1 MKIAVLANGAW
12 DLEWGKLVLQ
22 EVDFLICA
30 DGGANYA
37 ILSGYMP
44 NLLIG
49 DLDSISSENLK
60 QCENADCVIERYP
73 CIKDETDLEL
83 ALSRAEEQA
92 RLVGEQDIWLYG
104 ATGKRI
110 DHFLGNVAL
119 MLAYVKKGYRILMV
133 DPEHEMWILQ
143 GRAEVKGLL
152 GQEISLIAWSE
163 KAIVTT
169 EGLCYPLQHDVLF
182 QESPRGVSNV
192 FLGEEAT
199 IQVHEGSVLVVL
211 PRKAGMVLKGST
223 QQHRRR
229 YHV

>member
-12 DLEWGKLVLQ
+12 DLDWGKQVLK

-37 ILSGYMP
+37 VLSGCMP

-49 DLDSISSENLK
+49 DLDSILPENLNR
-60 QCENADCVIERYP
+60 CENAGCEIERYP
-73 CIKDETDLEL
+73 CEKDETDLEL

-92 RLVGEQDIWLYG
+92 RFVGQTDIWLYG

-119 MLAYVKKGYRILMV
+119 MLAYAKKGYRVRLV
-133 DPEHEMWILQ
+133 DPEHEIWIIIE
-143 GRAEVKGLL
+143 GREEIRGSLR
-152 GQEISLIAWSE
+152 QELSLIALSE

-169 EGLCYPLQHDVLF
+169 EGLSYPLQREVLL

-192 FLGEEAT
+192 FLGEEAVV
-199 IQVHEGSVLVVL
+199 QVHEGWVMVVL
-211 PRKAGMVLKGST
+211 PRNGRGV
-223 QQHRRR
+223 
-229 YHV
+229 

>member
-12 DLEWGKLVLQ
+12 DLAWGQQVLSD
-22 EVDFLICA
+22 VDFLICA

-37 ILSGYMP
+37 VLSGCMP

-49 DLDSISSENLK
+49 DLDSILPENLK
-60 QCENADCVIERYP
+60 RCKNAGCEIERYP
-73 CIKDETDLEL
+73 REKDETDLEL
-83 ALSRAEEQA
+83 ALKRAEEQA
-92 RLVGEQDIWLYG
+92 RFVGQTDIWLYG

-119 MLAYVKKGYRILMV
+119 MLAYAKKGYRIRLV

-143 GRAEVKGLL
+143 GRELIRGAL
-152 GQEISLIAWSE
+152 GQEISLITLSE

-169 EGLCYPLQHDVLF
+169 EGLCYPLRHDVLF

-192 FLGEEAT
+192 FLAEEAV
-199 IQVHEGSVLVVL
+199 IQVHEGWVMMVL
-211 PRKAGMVLKGST
+211 PNS
-223 QQHRRR
+223 RR
-229 YHV
+229 V